1 MKIMKH
7 DFPLKLNAVQPLRFL
22 SDDQLREIHSCSLE
36 ILQNVGSE
44 VQHEGALEMLR
55 KAGCKVVKK
64 RAYVPANLV
73 EWALKQAPSTVIL
86 YDRDG
91 NPVMDISGRNAYFGT
106 GSDCPYL
113 YDWDTGGQHEFTT
126 QDMING
132 AKICDAMPNIDFLM
146 CLGLMYEY
154 PVTSYEHQFAAMLRN
169 STKPMVV
176 TAANRESIKNIAE
189 MMAVIRGGMDE
200 AINKPL
206 IILYDEPISPLNHYY
221 ESIDKLIYC
230 AENSLPTNYAPAVM
244 MGGTG
249 PMTLSGALCQC
260 LAESL
265 LGLVVHQLAN
275 PGAPFIFGGCVT
287 DMDLKCMQP
296 SYASPTSNVA
306 YVVEQEIGR
315 ELYHLPTWGMGGA
328 TSSKCPD
335 AHALSEA
342 TQEAYLSGL
351 TGSNMN
357 HDVGFMNFGRTYS
370 FELLVMMNEVIGQLR
385 QVFKGVDMSPEQLA
399 MDVIKSVG
407 PMGNYLSETHTFNH
421 MKEMW
426 QPDLYDRRDYDK
438 WHDNGATTMEE
449 RAAAKVKDII
459 ANYQPKPL
467 TDEQEK
473 GIQAILDAADAKA
486 KEKK

>member
-206 IILYDEPISPLNHYY
+206 IILYDEPTLN
-221 ESIDKLIYC
+221 
-230 AENSLPTNYAPAVM
+230 
-244 MGGTG
+244 
-249 PMTLSGALCQC
+249 Q
-260 LAESL
+260 
-265 LGLVVHQLAN
+265 
-275 PGAPFIFGGCVT
+275 
-287 DMDLKCMQP
+287 
-296 SYASPTSNVA
+296 
-306 YVVEQEIGR
+306 
-315 ELYHLPTWGMGGA
+315 
-328 TSSKCPD
+328 
-335 AHALSEA
+335 
-342 TQEAYLSGL
+342 
-351 TGSNMN
+351 
-357 HDVGFMNFGRTYS
+357 
-370 FELLVMMNEVIGQLR
+370 
-385 QVFKGVDMSPEQLA
+385 
-399 MDVIKSVG
+399 
-407 PMGNYLSETHTFNH
+407 
-421 MKEMW
+421 
-426 QPDLYDRRDYDK
+426 
-438 WHDNGATTMEE
+438 
-449 RAAAKVKDII
+449 
-459 ANYQPKPL
+459 
-467 TDEQEK
+467 
-473 GIQAILDAADAKA
+473 
-486 KEKK
+486 